1 MLLMEIQTINTFLS
15 GWAPFLCIQEIVIF
29 HGKMRP
35 SPSPK
40 KTRSQ
45 SPEKH
50 CGNET
55 MADFLSISKCLAT
68 RPQITYCGAFLTK
81 VE

>member
-1 MLLMEIQTINTFLS
+1 MLLMEIQTINT
-15 GWAPFLCIQEIVIF
+15 FLCIQEIVIF

-40 KTRSQ
+40 KTRSLK

>member
-1 MLLMEIQTINTFLS
+1 MEIQTINT
-15 GWAPFLCIQEIVIF
+15 FLCIQEIVIF

-45 SPEKH
+45 SP
-50 CGNET
+50 
-55 MADFLSISKCLAT
+55 DFLSISKCLAT
-68 RPQITYCGAFLTK
+68 RPQITYCGAFFTK
-81 VE
+81 V